1 MKKKTT
7 KREVRNQVNEEIEQF
22 LQQGGEV
29 TEVARGES
37 GLVDGRYHERS
48 MSFDKRQERTPVDDV
63 LKAIDQRKEAKRSR
77 PARKAPPRKVP
88 KQKVIYDDFG
98 EPLRVVWQDE

>member
-7 KREVRNQVNEEIEQF
+7 KREVRNQLNEEIEQF
-22 LQQGGEV
+22 LQ
-29 TEVARGES
+29 
-37 GLVDGRYHERS
+37 
-48 MSFDKRQERTPVDDV
+48 
-63 LKAIDQRKEAKRSR
+63 AIDQRKEAKRSR

>member
-7 KREVRNQVNEEIEQF
+7 KREVRNQLNEEIEQF
-22 LQQGGEV
+22 LQQGGAV
-29 TEVARGES
+29 REVARGES

-48 MSFDKRQERTPVDDV
+48 MSFDKRQERTPVD
-63 LKAIDQRKEAKRSR
+63 DQRKEAKRSR